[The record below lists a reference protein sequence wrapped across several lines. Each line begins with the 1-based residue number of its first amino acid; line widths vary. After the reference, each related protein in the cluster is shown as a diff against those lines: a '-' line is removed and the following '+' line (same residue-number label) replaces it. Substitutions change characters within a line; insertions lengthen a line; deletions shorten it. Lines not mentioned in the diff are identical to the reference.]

1 MPITPLDMQMVNKL
15 FGHEDPVLDNMVD
28 SMVSKTSDVLKKMG
42 VMDAAKSAVDAARPL
57 VQNVEQALEPAQQIV
72 AGAKT
77 LMSDPLRYLSQA
89 ATKAIPA
96 AIAASASLQY
106 TGGQGSFSNF
116 LYPWVVRSK
125 YLRVDGNRSAY
136 IGKPLCKV
144 RTLSNLSGYCKCQ
157 NVKLNLSGSAQEPPA
172 TLDEQEIVVRYL
184 EAGVFLE

>member
-1 MPITPLDMQMVNKL
+1 MPKWQRFRPNEARAEVAETMLNTVTNLPAVQAVSDSINKA
-15 FGHEDPVLDNMVD
+15 LDN
-28 SMVSKTSDVLKKMG
+28 
-42 VMDAAKSAVDAARPL
+42 AVEAARPM
-57 VQNVEQALEPAQQIV
+57 VQNVAQALEPAQQIV

-125 YLRVDGNRSAY
+125 YLRVDGNREAY

-144 RTLSNLSGYCKCQ
+144 RSLSNLSGYCKCQ
-157 NVKLNLSGSAQEPPA
+157 NVKLNLSGNALEPPA

-184 EAGVFLE
+184 EAGVFIE

>member
-1 MPITPLDMQMVNKL
+1 MPKWQRFRPIDRSNSEVVAERVNANLNAVSNLPAVQAISENINKA
-15 FGHEDPVLDNMVD
+15 LDN
-28 SMVSKTSDVLKKMG
+28 
-42 VMDAAKSAVDAARPL
+42 AVNAARPL

-157 NVKLNLSGSAQEPPA
+157 NVKLNLSGNAQEPPA

>member
-1 MPITPLDMQMVNKL
+1 MITPLDMQAFNKATGRENKALDGLVSGMVA
-15 FGHEDPVLDNMVD
+15 
-28 SMVSKTSDVLKKMG
+28 KTSEVMEKAG
-42 VMDAAKSAVDAARPL
+42 VMDAARSAVEAARPM
-57 VQNVEQALEPAQQIV
+57 VQNVAQALEPAQQIV

-125 YLRVDGNRSAY
+125 YLRVDGNREDF
-136 IGKPLCKV
+136 IGKPLCKLRPLTV
-144 RTLSNLSGYCKCQ
+144 LTGYCKCA
-157 NVKLNLSGSAQEPPA
+157 NVKLNLSGNAQEPPA

>member
-1 MPITPLDMQMVNKL
+1 MPITPLDMQAFNKATGRENKALDGLVDGMVKRTA
-15 FGHEDPVLDNMVD
+15 EVMEKV
-28 SMVSKTSDVLKKMG
+28 G
-42 VMDAAKSAVDAARPL
+42 VMDAARSAVEAARPM
-57 VQNVEQALEPAQQIV
+57 VQNVTQALEPAQQIV

-116 LYPWVVRSK
+116 LYPWVLRSK
-125 YLRVDGNRSAY
+125 YLRVDGNREAY

-144 RTLSNLSGYCKCQ
+144 RPLSILSGYCKCQ
-157 NVKLNLSGSAQEPPA
+157 NVKVNLTGSAQEPPA
-172 TLDEQEIVVRYL
+172 TIDEQEIVVRYL
-184 EAGVFLE
+184 EAGVYLE

>member
-1 MPITPLDMQMVNKL
+1 MPITPLDMQAFNKAT
-15 FGHEDPVLDNMVD
+15 GHENKALDGLVN
-28 SMVSKTSDVLKKMG
+28 SMVKHTADIMEKTG

-57 VQNVEQALEPAQQIV
+57 VQNVTQALEPAQQIV

-125 YLRVDGNRSAY
+125 YLRVDGNRAAF

-144 RTLSNLSGYCKCQ
+144 RSLSILSGYCKCQ

-184 EAGVFLE
+184 EAGVYLE

>member
-1 MPITPLDMQMVNKL
+1 MAREKIVVESGMPSSGAIGRF
-15 FGHEDPVLDNMVD
+15 FG
-28 SMVSKTSDVLKKMG
+28 G
-42 VMDAAKSAVDAARPL
+42 A
-57 VQNVEQALEPAQQIV
+57 VEQASDYVQANFPGVVQNMQNAKTALTNVGAVLEPTQQIV

-125 YLRVDGNRSAY
+125 YLRVDGNREAY
-136 IGKPLCKV
+136 IGRPLCKV
-144 RTLSNLSGYCKCQ
+144 RPLSILSGYCKCQ
-157 NVKLNLSGSAQEPPA
+157 NVKLNLTGSAQEPPA
-172 TLDEQEIVVRYL
+172 TLDEQEIVARYL
-184 EAGVFLE
+184 EAGVYLE

>member
-1 MPITPLDMQMVNKL
+1 MITPLDMQAFNKAT
-15 FGHEDPVLDNMVD
+15 GRENKALDGL
-28 SMVSKTSDVLKKMG
+28 VSGIVAKTSDVMEKAG
-42 VMDAAKSAVDAARPL
+42 VMDAARSAVEAARPM
-57 VQNVEQALEPAQQIV
+57 VQNVTQALEPAQQIV

-89 ATKAIPA
+89 AAKAIPA

-125 YLRVDGNRSAY
+125 YLRVDGNREAY

-144 RTLSNLSGYCKCQ
+144 RPLSILSGYCKCQ

-184 EAGVFLE
+184 EAGVFIE